1 MTNAVRF
8 SQNVIL
14 YRAPMSTVCMRITDP
29 LRIICADTLKEPM
42 SLFER
47 EPMVLQLIEY
57 TEDCI
62 RHLSALP
69 VEDIM
74 DVLTAKE
81 KRRGLMTNTLEKAT
95 RQREQTNLKV

>member
-1 MTNAVRF
+1 MSSCLDIDPKRRPTILGLLNSPIFKLDDSEMTNAVRF

-47 EPMVLQLIEY
+47 ESMVL
-57 TEDCI
+57 
-62 RHLSALP
+62 
-69 VEDIM
+69 
-74 DVLTAKE
+74 
-81 KRRGLMTNTLEKAT
+81 
-95 RQREQTNLKV
+95 